1 MKPQIERDPY
11 LSVVAMSAE
20 AAKEFAGKAL
30 GVGEILR
37 VEDVGPADPKR
48 HKKGARRF
56 HVFTEPAER
65 EY

>member
-20 AAKEFAGKAL
+20 AAKDFAL

-56 HVFTEPAER
+56 HVYTKSAVR